1 MRKSKDYSK
10 DKYKDTSELEDEI
23 MDDRTE
29 DEDQYRTEDED
40 EYRTVDED
48 EYKTEDEDKYRTE
61 DKEEYRTEDEEEY
74 RTEDENK
81 LVAEDEEEPRDED
94 EEEPRYEDEEEPR
107 NENEEEP
114 RNEDEDEPR
123 DEDEDRTR
131 PKVPIQQHSK
141 KGTRSIKSRSRNK
154 GGASR
159 SAVWKHFDTKT
170 AKYPGRPV
178 CRKCNAIFSAGSGT
192 STLRRHLS
200 SHRIAVPKHQRTM
213 HDYRTDPHPKNEQE
227 ERDKLVGIWVV
238 CDTQSFSVVEC
249 EEWRQMIAKF
259 DPRYRFHSRH
269 TLKDNIVDL
278 FKEKLE
284 VVTLAVQQIP
294 GKVALTS
301 DMWTASN
308 SSSFLSL
315 TIHYV
320 DSSWKLKNFLLD
332 IIPIEVRHNGYNMAN
347 AIMEVLCEF
356 GLAEKTL
363 ALTTDNA
370 SAMISCGENILEELE
385 EEFQN
390 LGFTHYRCAAHVLN
404 LAVNKGL
411 SVISESVKKVRSLM
425 SYIKNS
431 QPVRDSLKT
440 LCEVKGINYLAPEL
454 DVNTRWNSTF
464 YMLEKWK
471 RMESALNLL
480 TADDPNVRQRYLNDV
495 DRVNIDVSGF

>member
-1 MRKSKDYSK
+1 MRKSKVHLK
-10 DKYKDTSELEDEI
+10 DEYKDTSELEYET
-23 MDDRTE
+23 MDD
-29 DEDQYRTEDED
+29 RTEDED
-40 EYRTVDED
+40 EYRTADEKED
-48 EYKTEDEDKYRTE
+48 ELVTEDEDETVTE
-61 DKEEYRTEDEEEY
+61 NEDELVTEDELM
-74 RTEDENK
+74 TEDENEHVAGEP
-81 LVAEDEEEPRDED
+81 VAEDEEELRDKDENEHVAGEPVAEDEEELRDED
-94 EEEPRYEDEEEPR
+94 EEEPRNDG
-107 NENEEEP
+107 
-114 RNEDEDEPR
+114 
-123 DEDEDRTR
+123 EDRTR
-131 PKVPIQQHSK
+131 PKVPIQHGK
-141 KGTRSIKSRSRNK
+141 RGTRSIKSRSQNK
-154 GGASR
+154 GGASK
-159 SAVWKHFDTKT
+159 SAVWNHFNIKT

-178 CRKCNAIFSAGSGT
+178 CRKCNALFSAGSGT

-200 SHRIAVPKHQRTM
+200 SHKIAAPKQHQRTM
-213 HDYRTDPHPKNEQE
+213 HDYRTDPYPKNEQE
-227 ERDKLVGIWVV
+227 ERDKLVGVWVV
-238 CDTQSFSVVEC
+238 CDNQPFSVVEC
-249 EEWRQMIAKF
+249 EEWRRMITKF
-259 DPRYRFHSRH
+259 DPRYRFHNRH
-269 TLKDNIVDL
+269 TLKNNIVDL

-284 VVTLAVQQIP
+284 IVKLAVQQIP

-332 IIPIEVRHNGYNMAN
+332 IIPIEVRHSGYNMAN
-347 AIMEVLCEF
+347 AIIEVLRQF

-370 SAMISCGENILEELE
+370 SSMISCGEFILEELE

-390 LGFTHYRCAAHVLN
+390 LDFAHYRCAAHVLN

-411 SVISESVKKVRSLM
+411 SVISESVRKVRSLM

-431 QPVRDSLKT
+431 QPVRDSLKS
-440 LCEVKGINYLAPEL
+440 LCKVKGINYLAPEL

-471 RMESALNLL
+471 RMEPALNLL
-480 TADDPNVRQRYLNDV
+480 AADDLSVRRRYLNDV